1 MEIVKSI
8 LIFILSFVWLFSVYG
23 QDKKDMNPEL
33 TQLQLLTDNG
43 ITGEV
48 KDKIIRHIKQNLPL
62 QTVEF
67 ILSNNKEGEK
77 DLIFSEISS
86 APFAESVKFYSLHH
100 RGFAHWSEIYVE
112 FNGKFYTSLK
122 KNDFENF
129 LKEYDFI
136 NKTNSLDLFIIA
148 YRNFNIKDSAIHPNY
163 IVTEKYLKENQEN
176 LTKYEAGYPKLSYK
190 ELHFPKERKNKNG
203 IEISFYVDNP
213 LIDKITLIKAS
224 VSSNYSFQWES
235 RTYRQDKPVEIN

>member
-1 MEIVKSI
+1 MKSI
-8 LIFILSFVWLFSVYG
+8 SIFILSFVLLFSVYG
-23 QDKKDMNPEL
+23 QNKKDMNPQL
-33 TQLQLLTDNG
+33 TQLQILTDNG

-67 ILSNNKEGEK
+67 ILSNNREGEK
-77 DLIFSEISS
+77 DLIVSEISS

-100 RGFAHWSEIYVE
+100 RSFPHWSEIYVE
-112 FNGKFYTSLK
+112 FNKKFYTSLK

-129 LKEYDFI
+129 LGEYNFI
-136 NKTNSLDLFIIA
+136 NKTNSLDLFIVA
-148 YRNFNIKDSAIHPNY
+148 YRNFNIKDSAIHPDY

-176 LTKYEAGYPKLSYK
+176 LIKYEAGYPKLFYK
-190 ELHFPKERKNKNG
+190 ELHSPKEKKNKNG

-213 LIDKITLIKAS
+213 LIDKITMLKAS

-235 RTYRQDKPVEIN
+235 KTYRQDKSVETN